1 MSETRC
7 LALQGKQRGPS
18 LDRQGLAPTL
28 KSWNLYSH
36 SPQCLLHQKGM
47 DDLLSDPPPLWTG
60 FYAIRFNNVLAKLL
74 TTMPRQSQVNGM
86 QNIFY
91 VE

>member
-47 DDLLSDPPPLWTG
+47 DDLLSDPRHSGLDSM
-60 FYAIRFNNVLAKLL
+60 LL
-74 TTMPRQSQVNGM
+74 DLIM
-86 QNIFY
+86 Y
-91 VE
+91 